1 MRTLVSLSALAAAV
15 LAISATAGAQ
25 ASAAAPATA
34 AAPAAA
40 SAPAVP
46 WTKSS
51 VGTYDIT
58 VQTPDGTEPA
68 KLIIATDTT
77 GALTAK
83 VVEGPRDDEH
93 PLQIEVK
100 GDDLVCQSPTN
111 NGVMTLT
118 FQRHGDR
125 LVGKWAAGGNG
136 GSITG
141 KLRS

>member
-1 MRTLVSLSALAAAV
+1 MRTLVSLSALAAAA
-15 LAISATAGAQ
+15 LTLSATAGAQ
-25 ASAAAPATA
+25 AASAAPAAA
-34 AAPAAA
+34 AAPAAV

-51 VGTYDIT
+51 VGTYDI
-58 VQTPDGTEPA
+58 VVNVDGRAEPA
-68 KLIIATDTT
+68 TLVVATDDAGT
-77 GALTAK
+77 LTAK
-83 VVEGPRDDEH
+83 VIEGPRNDEH

-118 FQRHGDR
+118 FQRHGDAI
-125 LVGKWAAGGNG
+125 VGKAVLGAQEA
-136 GSITG
+136 SITG